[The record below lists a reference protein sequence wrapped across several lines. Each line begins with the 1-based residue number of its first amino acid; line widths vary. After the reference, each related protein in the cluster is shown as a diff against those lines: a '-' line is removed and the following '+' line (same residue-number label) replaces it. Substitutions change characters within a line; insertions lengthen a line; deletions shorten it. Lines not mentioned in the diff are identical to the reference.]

1 MTAVVFIPLAG
12 LGGCR
17 PMDYQL
23 LHPLRRFPQLWQE
36 SGIFDRRQLRI
47 HWLAFYPNSPNPLP
61 AVLVHPDAGGFAED
75 MKGICLD
82 LARRGYFAVA
92 VHYQRLEALEKKNPL
107 FPWKS
112 PEDAV
117 AVLAHLR
124 AHPRVNPERIGL
136 LGYSKG
142 GVLSLLIAA
151 ADGQVDP
158 SAPRYECRGLPSSRA
173 QAEGLRADPNRP
185 SYAPPSKAGLSSA
198 KGIKAVVAYYPLADF
213 EEWLDPSRYNFPKS
227 LLFRGIRRY
236 FLQELGVSTWEEA
249 LPQLRAAS
257 PLRHVERIRAPVLL
271 IHGAKDTTAPLA
283 QVQRLCRRLKECGNS
298 CQLMVLPHAGH
309 VFNFRDRKTGEMAW
323 EKTTEFL
330 KKHLMK

>member
-1 MTAVVFIPLAG
+1 
-12 LGGCR
+12 
-17 PMDYQL
+17 MDYQL
-23 LHPLRRFPQLWQE
+23 LHPLGRLPNIWQE

-112 PEDAV
+112 PEDV
-117 AVLAHLR
+117 AEALAHLR

-142 GVLSLLIAA
+142 GVLSLLVAA
-151 ADGQVDP
+151 VDE
-158 SAPRYECRGLPSSRA
+158 R
-173 QAEGLRADPNRP
+173 
-185 SYAPPSKAGLSSA
+185 
-198 KGIKAVVAYYPLADF
+198 IKAVVAYYPLADF
-213 EEWLDPSRYNFPKS
+213 EEWLDLSRYKFPKS
-227 LLFRGIRRY
+227 LLYRGIRRY
-236 FLQELGVSTWEEA
+236 FLRELGVSTWEEA
-249 LPQLRAAS
+249 LPLLRAAS
-257 PLRHVERIRAPVLL
+257 PIRHVEQIRAPVLL
-271 IHGAKDTTAPLA
+271 IHGGKDTTAPLA
-283 QVQRLCRRLKECGNS
+283 QVQRLCLRLKECGSS
-298 CQLMVLPHAGH
+298 CQLTVIPHAGH
-309 VFNFRDRKTGEMAW
+309 VFNFRDRTTGEMAW
-323 EKTTEFL
+323 AKTAEFL